1 MSDWL
6 GTKTSAITEVN
17 ESSDA
22 IREDVEIM
30 EIEISEECNQP
41 NPMMIERLLKRD
53 RLLEVWNGRRIV
65 KELIVE
71 MVGMVPELAAENMYK
86 MMTNKKARAVDRKM
100 IGDLVSEMTMEVP
113 GVSVATNI
121 MREVLEMACWRAR
134 VNQVWAIME
143 GDRRI
148 QRLIE
153 WRMDNQRMD
162 ERITLESIR
171 KEERLERV
179 EKLQAALK
187 TRRETVRDDEMEWM
201 TEDNVEMDMDWCVLE
216 SREHAYLANLLESLE
231 MGFGPVASIEMDDMD
246 SMEEELEHTIL
257 QEWEGEEDAE
267 MQEGV
272 RKKGVKDYDEDMHTL
287 GEEAE
292 DDLDECIRTINC
304 EGNCSSNFEISCQV
318 PALEVGRGKTNKDM
332 ENRIVSTCPTVHLD
346 GVRYVSECIRTVQCA
361 GDCACMMHINN
372 PESEGGWWW

>member
-1 MSDWL
+1 MVNKAIDTKRLKQLELDFVRRITEEWPSLNPVTDQEGWKEPAKKKRKKSLKKLAKENSKVSDWL

-86 MMTNKKARAVDRKM
+86 MMANKKARAVDRKM

-148 QRLIE
+148 QRLIV
-153 WRMDNQRMD
+153 Q
-162 ERITLESIR
+162 
-171 KEERLERV
+171 
-179 EKLQAALK
+179 
-187 TRRETVRDDEMEWM
+187 DD
-201 TEDNVEMDMDWCVLE
+201 
-216 SREHAYLANLLESLE
+216 
-231 MGFGPVASIEMDDMD
+231 G
-246 SMEEELEHTIL
+246 
-257 QEWEGEEDAE
+257 Q
-267 MQEGV
+267 QEGQSC
-272 RKKGVKDYDEDMHTL
+272 GQ
-287 GEEAE
+287 E
-292 DDLDECIRTINC
+292 DDR
-304 EGNCSSNFEISCQV
+304 
-318 PALEVGRGKTNKDM
+318 
-332 ENRIVSTCPTVHLD
+332 
-346 GVRYVSECIRTVQCA
+346 
-361 GDCACMMHINN
+361 
-372 PESEGGWWW
+372 